1 MVTGWHARYVRRR
14 LRLEQR
20 GSMNASLV
28 QTYIVG
34 ITIHLAG
41 VGITFYL
48 WTENRT
54 ERFLQFWTLAWTA
67 GLVRWLFH
75 YLAVFSP
82 PLRAI
87 EVLFIS
93 VTMFFM
99 VLGSYDLIP
108 GKPWKQKF
116 VVGVTALVLL
126 AYGVAANLMKMP
138 LELGYALF
146 AAVLA
151 FVCGCMLIAYRA
163 TRLTGYVFGAVTCLC
178 QLVLVGV
185 MLVKRGEGI
194 ADSVVVPL
202 YNIPLILSVVVIA
215 HQRDRRKLQASAA
228 EMRELYMRLAHVED
242 DERRALHAEL
252 HDQVGA
258 NLSALRLE
266 LDVTATL
273 LSRNAAASAEHHLGS
288 ARVVA
293 AETVA
298 MTRDL
303 MAGLRPPALD
313 DFGLVAALRTLAESQ
328 SSRLNLQIDVAGDDV
343 TPRPGHLVESSLFRI
358 AQEAVM
364 NAARH
369 ASATR
374 VAVAF
379 AEREGRVI
387 LTVSDDGVGFDLDA
401 PGTDPDHWGLKSM
414 RERARAIGGMLHVET
429 APGAGT
435 RVIAE
440 VPREAA

>member
-1 MVTGWHARYVRRR
+1 
-14 LRLEQR
+14 
-20 GSMNASLV
+20 MNDSLA
-28 QTYIVG
+28 QTYIVA

-41 VGITFYL
+41 VGIGFYL
-48 WTENRT
+48 WTENRA

-67 GLVRWLFH
+67 GLVRWLLH
-75 YLAVFSP
+75 YPATFTP

-93 VTMFFM
+93 ATMFFM

-116 VVGVTALVLL
+116 VVGATALVLF
-126 AYGVAANLMKMP
+126 AYGVAANLVAMP

-151 FVCGCMLIAYRA
+151 FVSGCMWVAYRS
-163 TRLTGYVFGAVTCLC
+163 TRLPGYVFAAVICLC

-185 MLVKRGEGI
+185 MLVERGAEI
-194 ADSVVVPL
+194 ANSIIIPL
-202 YNIPLILSVVVIA
+202 YNIPLILSIVVIA
-215 HQRDRRKLQASAA
+215 HQRDRRQLRASAS
-228 EMRELYMRLAHVED
+228 EMRQLYMRLANVED

-266 LDVTATL
+266 LDVAASL
-273 LSRNAAASAEHHLGS
+273 LSRNDASSAERHLGS

-293 AETVA
+293 VETIA
-298 MTRDL
+298 RARDL
-303 MAGLRPPALD
+303 MAGLRAPALD
-313 DFGLVAALRTLAESQ
+313 DFGLVAALRNLAESQ
-328 SSRLNLQIDVAGDDV
+328 SSRLNLRIDVAGDDV
-343 TPRPGHLVESSLFRI
+343 TPRPGRLVESSLFRI

-374 VAVAF
+374 VTVAIV
-379 AEREGRVI
+379 ELDGRVT
-387 LTVSDDGVGFDLDA
+387 LTVRDDGVGFDLDA
-401 PGTDPDHWGLKSM
+401 PGTDADHWGLKSM
-414 RERARAIGGMLHVET
+414 HERARAIGGMLHVES
-429 APGAGT
+429 ALGAGT
-435 RVIAE
+435 RVTAE
-440 VPREAA
+440 VPREAT

>member
-1 MVTGWHARYVRRR
+1 
-14 LRLEQR
+14 
-20 GSMNASLV
+20 MNNSLV
-28 QTYIVG
+28 QTYIVA

-41 VGITFYL
+41 VGIAFYL
-48 WTENRT
+48 WTENRA

-67 GLVRWLFH
+67 GLVRWLLH
-75 YLAVFSP
+75 YPAGFSP

-116 VVGVTALVLL
+116 VAGATALVLL
-126 AYGVAANLMKMP
+126 AYGVAANLMERP
-138 LELGYALF
+138 LELGYTLF

-151 FVCGCMLIAYRA
+151 FVSGCMLVAYRS
-163 TRLTGYVFGAVTCLC
+163 TRLPGYVFAAVTCLY

-185 MLVKRGEGI
+185 MLVERGGEI
-194 ADSVVVPL
+194 ADSIIVPL
-202 YNIPLILSVVVIA
+202 YNIPLILSIVVIA
-215 HQRDRRKLQASAA
+215 HQRNRRQ
-228 EMRELYMRLAHVED
+228 MRQLYMRLAHVED

-258 NLSALRLE
+258 NLSALRLQ
-266 LDVTATL
+266 LDVAASL
-273 LSRNAAASAEHHLGS
+273 LSRNDPSNAERHLGG

-293 AETVA
+293 AETIA
-298 MTRDL
+298 MARDL

-379 AEREGRVI
+379 AERDGRVI
-387 LTVSDDGVGFDLDA
+387 LTVSDDGVGFDLNA

-435 RVIAE
+435 RVTAE

>member
-1 MVTGWHARYVRRR
+1 
-14 LRLEQR
+14 
-20 GSMNASLV
+20 MNNPLA
-28 QTYIVG
+28 QTYIVA
-34 ITIHLAG
+34 ITINLAG
-41 VGITFYL
+41 VGIAFYL
-48 WTENRT
+48 WTENRA

-67 GLVRWLFH
+67 GLARWLLH
-75 YLAVFSP
+75 YPAEFSP

-108 GKPWKQKF
+108 SKPWKQKF
-116 VVGVTALVLL
+116 VVRATALVLF

-151 FVCGCMLIAYRA
+151 FVGGCMWVAYRS
-163 TRLTGYVFGAVTCLC
+163 TRLPGYVFAGLTCLC

-185 MLVKRGEGI
+185 MLVQRGGAI
-194 ADSVVVPL
+194 ANSVVVPL
-202 YNIPLILSVVVIA
+202 YNIPLILSIVVIA
-215 HQRDRRKLQASAA
+215 HQRNRRQLVERMTDLRRAENELRASAV
-228 EMRELYMRLAHVED
+228 EMRHLYTRLAHVED

-258 NLSALRLE
+258 NLFALRLQ
-266 LDVTATL
+266 LDVAAGL
-273 LSRNAAASAEHHLGS
+273 LSRNDASNAERHLGG
-288 ARVVA
+288 ARMVA
-293 AETVA
+293 AETIA
-298 MTRDL
+298 MARDL

-343 TPRPGHLVESSLFRI
+343 TPRPGRLVESSLFRI

-379 AEREGRVI
+379 AERDGRVI
-387 LTVSDDGVGFDLDA
+387 LTVTDDGVGFDPNA
-401 PGTDPDHWGLKSM
+401 TGTDPDHWGLKSM

-429 APGAGT
+429 APGGGT
-435 RVIAE
+435 RVTAE

>member
-1 MVTGWHARYVRRR
+1 
-14 LRLEQR
+14 
-20 GSMNASLV
+20 MNDPLV
-28 QTYIVG
+28 QTYIVA

-41 VGITFYL
+41 VGIAFYL
-48 WTENRT
+48 WTENRA

-67 GLVRWLFH
+67 GLVRWLLH
-75 YLAVFSP
+75 YPAESSR

-87 EVLFIS
+87 EVLLIS
-93 VTMFFM
+93 VIMFFM

-108 GKPWKQKF
+108 SKPWKQKS
-116 VVGVTALVLL
+116 VVWATALVLL
-126 AYGVAANLMKMP
+126 AYGVAANLMP
-138 LELGYALF
+138 TQLELGYALF

-151 FVCGCMLIAYRA
+151 FVGGCMWVAYRS
-163 TRLTGYVFGAVTCLC
+163 TRLPGYVFAAVTCLC

-185 MLVKRGEGI
+185 MLVQRGKGI
-194 ADSVVVPL
+194 ANTIIVPL
-202 YNIPLILSVVVIA
+202 YNIPLILSIVVIA
-215 HQRDRRKLQASAA
+215 HQRNRRQLVESLTDLRRAENELRASAA
-228 EMRELYMRLAHVED
+228 EMRQLYMRLANVED

-258 NLSALRLE
+258 NLSALRLQ
-266 LDVTATL
+266 LDVAASL
-273 LSRNAAASAEHHLGS
+273 LSRNDASSAERHLGD

-293 AETVA
+293 AEKIA
-298 MTRDL
+298 MARDL

-313 DFGLVAALRTLAESQ
+313 DFGLVAALRTLAESL

-343 TPRPGHLVESSLFRI
+343 TPRPGSLVESSLFRI
-358 AQEAVM
+358 AHEAVI

-379 AEREGRVI
+379 AERDGRVI
-387 LTVSDDGVGFDLDA
+387 LTVRDDGVGFDLDA
-401 PGTDPDHWGLKSM
+401 PGIDSDHWGLKSM
-414 RERARAIGGMLHVET
+414 RERARAIGGMLHVES

-435 RVIAE
+435 RVTAE

>member
-1 MVTGWHARYVRRR
+1 
-14 LRLEQR
+14 
-20 GSMNASLV
+20 MNNPLV
-28 QTYIVG
+28 QTYIVA
-34 ITIHLAG
+34 ITINLAG
-41 VGITFYL
+41 VGIAFYL
-48 WTENRT
+48 WTENRA

-67 GLVRWLFH
+67 GLVRWLLH
-75 YLAVFSP
+75 YPAAFSSA
-82 PLRAI
+82 LRAI
-87 EVLFIS
+87 EVMFIS

-108 GKPWKQKF
+108 AKPWKQKF
-116 VVGVTALVLL
+116 VVGATALVLL

-151 FVCGCMLIAYRA
+151 FVGGCMLVAYRSS
-163 TRLTGYVFGAVTCLC
+163 RLSGYVFAAVTCLC
-178 QLVLVGV
+178 QFVLVGV
-185 MLVKRGEGI
+185 MLVERGAGI
-194 ADSVVVPL
+194 ADSIIVPL
-202 YNIPLILSVVVIA
+202 YNIPLILSIVVIA
-215 HQRDRRKLQASAA
+215 HQRDRRQLQASAA
-228 EMRELYMRLAHVED
+228 EMRQLYMRLAHVED

-258 NLSALRLE
+258 NLSALRLG
-266 LDVTATL
+266 LDVAATL
-273 LSRNAAASAEHHLGS
+273 LSRNDASSAERHLDG

-293 AETVA
+293 AETIG

-313 DFGLVAALRTLAESQ
+313 DFGLVAAVRTLAESQ

-343 TPRPGHLVESSLFRI
+343 IPRPGRLVESSLFRI

-379 AEREGRVI
+379 AERDGRVI
-387 LTVSDDGVGFDLDA
+387 MTVRDDGVGFDLDA

-414 RERARAIGGMLHVET
+414 RERARAIGGMVHVES

-435 RVIAE
+435 RVTAE

>member
-1 MVTGWHARYVRRR
+1 
-14 LRLEQR
+14 
-20 GSMNASLV
+20 MNNPLV
-28 QTYIVG
+28 QTYIVAT
-34 ITIHLAG
+34 TIHLAG
-41 VGITFYL
+41 AGIAFYL
-48 WTENRT
+48 WTENRA

-67 GLVRWLFH
+67 GLVRWQLH
-75 YLAVFSP
+75 YLAGFSP
-82 PLRAI
+82 PLRSI

-108 GKPWKQKF
+108 GKPWKRKF
-116 VVGVTALVLL
+116 VVVATAVVLF
-126 AYGVAANLMKMP
+126 AYGVAANLMEIP

-151 FVCGCMLIAYRA
+151 FVSGCMLIAYRS
-163 TRLTGYVFGAVTCLC
+163 TRLPGYVFAAVTCLC
-178 QLVLVGV
+178 QFVLVGV
-185 MLVKRGEGI
+185 MLVERGAGI
-194 ADSVVVPL
+194 ADSIIVPL
-202 YNIPLILSVVVIA
+202 YNIPLILSIVVIA
-215 HQRDRRKLQASAA
+215 HQRNRRQLQASAA
-228 EMRELYMRLAHVED
+228 EMRQLYVRLAHVED
-242 DERRALHAEL
+242 DERRALHSEL

-258 NLSALRLE
+258 NLSALRLQ
-266 LDVTATL
+266 LDVAASL
-273 LSRNAAASAEHHLGS
+273 LSRNDASSAEHHVGG

-293 AETVA
+293 AETIVMA
-298 MTRDL
+298 RDL

-379 AEREGRVI
+379 AERDGRVI

-414 RERARAIGGMLHVET
+414 RERARAIGGILHVET

-435 RVIAE
+435 RVTAE

>member
-1 MVTGWHARYVRRR
+1 
-14 LRLEQR
+14 
-20 GSMNASLV
+20 MNDPLV
-28 QTYIVG
+28 QTYIVA

-41 VGITFYL
+41 VGIAFYL
-48 WTENRT
+48 WTENRA

-67 GLVRWLFH
+67 GLVRWLLH
-75 YLAVFSP
+75 YPAESSR

-87 EVLFIS
+87 EVLLIS
-93 VTMFFM
+93 VIMFFM

-108 GKPWKQKF
+108 SKPWKQKS
-116 VVGVTALVLL
+116 VVWATALVLL
-126 AYGVAANLMKMP
+126 AYGVAANLMP
-138 LELGYALF
+138 TQLELGYALF

-151 FVCGCMLIAYRA
+151 FVGGCMWVAYRS
-163 TRLTGYVFGAVTCLC
+163 TRLPGYVFAAVTCLC

-185 MLVKRGEGI
+185 MLVQRGKGI
-194 ADSVVVPL
+194 ANTIIVPL
-202 YNIPLILSVVVIA
+202 YNIPLILSIVVIA
-215 HQRDRRKLQASAA
+215 HQRNRRQLVESLTDLRRAENELRASAA
-228 EMRELYMRLAHVED
+228 EMRQLYMRLANVED

-258 NLSALRLE
+258 NLSALRLQ
-266 LDVTATL
+266 LDVAASL
-273 LSRNAAASAEHHLGS
+273 LSRNDASSAERHLGD

-293 AETVA
+293 AETIA
-298 MTRDL
+298 MARDL

-313 DFGLVAALRTLAESQ
+313 DFGLVAALRTLAESL

-343 TPRPGHLVESSLFRI
+343 TPRPGSLVESSLFRI
-358 AQEAVM
+358 AHEAVI

-379 AEREGRVI
+379 AERDGRVI
-387 LTVSDDGVGFDLDA
+387 LTVRDDGVGFDLDA
-401 PGTDPDHWGLKSM
+401 PGIDSDHWGLKSM
-414 RERARAIGGMLHVET
+414 RERARAIGGMLHVES

-435 RVIAE
+435 RVTAE

>member
-1 MVTGWHARYVRRR
+1 
-14 LRLEQR
+14 
-20 GSMNASLV
+20 MNDPLV
-28 QTYIVG
+28 QTYIVA
-34 ITIHLAG
+34 IAIHLAG
-41 VGITFYL
+41 IGIAFYL
-48 WTENRT
+48 WTENRA

-67 GLVRWLFH
+67 GLVRWLIH
-75 YLAVFSP
+75 YAAESRA

-108 GKPWKQKF
+108 GKPWKQRS
-116 VVGVTALVLL
+116 VVGATALLLL
-126 AYGVAANLMKMP
+126 AYGVAANLLKMP
-138 LELGYALF
+138 LQLGYALF

-151 FVCGCMLIAYRA
+151 FVGGCMWVAYRS
-163 TRLTGYVFGAVTCLC
+163 TRLSGYVFAAVTCFGE
-178 QLVLVGV
+178 LVLVGI
-185 MLVKRGEGI
+185 MLVERGAEI
-194 ADSVVVPL
+194 ANSIIVPL
-202 YNIPLILSVVVIA
+202 FNIPLILSIVVIA
-215 HQRDRRKLQASAA
+215 HQRDRRQLVESLTDLRRAENELRASAA
-228 EMRELYMRLAHVED
+228 EMRQLYARLAHVED

-258 NLSALRLE
+258 NLAALRLE
-266 LDVTATL
+266 LDVAASL
-273 LSRNAAASAEHHLGS
+273 ISRNDASSAERHLGG

-293 AETVA
+293 GETIA
-298 MTRDL
+298 MARDL

-313 DFGLVAALRTLAESQ
+313 DFGLVAALRTLAEFH
-328 SSRLNLQIDVAGDDV
+328 SSRLNLQIEVCGEDM
-343 TPRPGHLVESSLFRI
+343 TPRPGRLVESSLFRI

-369 ASATR
+369 ASATH
-374 VAVAF
+374 VAVAI
-379 AEREGRVI
+379 AERDGHVI

-401 PGTDPDHWGLKSM
+401 RGTRPDHWGLKTM
-414 RERARAIGGMLHVET
+414 RERARAIGGMLLVET

-435 RVIAE
+435 RVTAE

>member
-1 MVTGWHARYVRRR
+1 
-14 LRLEQR
+14 
-20 GSMNASLV
+20 MNDSLV
-28 QTYIVG
+28 QTYIVA

-41 VGITFYL
+41 VGIGFYL
-48 WTENRT
+48 WTENRA

-67 GLVRWLFH
+67 GLVRWLLH
-75 YLAVFSP
+75 YPAAFSP

-116 VVGVTALVLL
+116 VVGATALVLL
-126 AYGVAANLMKMP
+126 AYGVAANLVEMP

-151 FVCGCMLIAYRA
+151 FVAGCMWVAYRS
-163 TRLTGYVFGAVTCLC
+163 TRLLGYVFAAVTCLC

-185 MLVKRGEGI
+185 MLVERGEKI
-194 ADSVVVPL
+194 ADSIIVPL
-202 YNIPLILSVVVIA
+202 YNIPLILSIVVIA
-215 HQRDRRKLQASAA
+215 HQRDRRQLRASAA
-228 EMRELYMRLAHVED
+228 EMRQLYMRLASAED

-252 HDQVGA
+252 HDQVGG

-266 LDVTATL
+266 LDVAASL
-273 LSRNAAASAEHHLGS
+273 LSRNDASSAERHLGG
-288 ARVVA
+288 ARLVA
-293 AETVA
+293 AETIVMA
-298 MTRDL
+298 RDL
-303 MAGLRPPALD
+303 MAGLRAPALD
-313 DFGLVAALRTLAESQ
+313 DFGLVAALRNLAESQ
-328 SSRLNLQIDVAGDDV
+328 SSRLNLRIDVAGDDV
-343 TPRPGHLVESSLFRI
+343 TPRPGRLVESSLFRI

-374 VAVAF
+374 VAVAI
-379 AEREGRVI
+379 AERDGHVI
-387 LTVSDDGVGFDLDA
+387 LTVRDDGVGFDLDG
-401 PGTDPDHWGLKSM
+401 PGTDADHWGLKSM
-414 RERARAIGGMLHVET
+414 RERARAIGGMLHVES

-435 RVIAE
+435 RVTAE
-440 VPREAA
+440 VPREAT

>member
-1 MVTGWHARYVRRR
+1 
-14 LRLEQR
+14 
-20 GSMNASLV
+20 MNNSLV
-28 QTYIVG
+28 QTYIVA

-41 VGITFYL
+41 VGIAFYL
-48 WTENRT
+48 WTENRA

-67 GLVRWLFH
+67 GLVRWLLH
-75 YLAVFSP
+75 YPARFSP

-108 GKPWKQKF
+108 SKPWKQKF
-116 VVGVTALVLL
+116 VVGATALVLL
-126 AYGVAANLMKMP
+126 AYGVAANLMEMP

-151 FVCGCMLIAYRA
+151 FVGGCMLVAYRS
-163 TRLTGYVFGAVTCLC
+163 TRLPGYVFAAVTCLY

-185 MLVKRGEGI
+185 MLVERGGEI
-194 ADSVVVPL
+194 ADSIIVPL
-202 YNIPLILSVVVIA
+202 YNIPLILSIVVIA
-215 HQRDRRKLQASAA
+215 HQRNRRQ
-228 EMRELYMRLAHVED
+228 MRQLYMRLAHVED

-258 NLSALRLE
+258 NLSALRLQ
-266 LDVTATL
+266 LDVAASL
-273 LSRNAAASAEHHLGS
+273 LSRNDASSAERHLGG
-288 ARVVA
+288 ARVIA
-293 AETVA
+293 AETIA
-298 MTRDL
+298 MARDL

-343 TPRPGHLVESSLFRI
+343 TPRPGRLVESSLFRI

-374 VAVAF
+374 VAVAL
-379 AEREGRVI
+379 AERDGRVI
-387 LTVSDDGVGFDLDA
+387 LTVRDDGVGFDLDA

-414 RERARAIGGMLHVET
+414 RERARAIGGILHVQT

-435 RVIAE
+435 RVTAE
-440 VPREAA
+440 VPREGP

>member
-1 MVTGWHARYVRRR
+1 
-14 LRLEQR
+14 
-20 GSMNASLV
+20 MNDPLV
-28 QTYIVG
+28 QTYIVA

-41 VGITFYL
+41 VGIAFYL
-48 WTENRT
+48 WTENRA

-67 GLVRWLFH
+67 GLVRWLLH
-75 YLAVFSP
+75 YPAESSR

-87 EVLFIS
+87 EVLLIS

-99 VLGSYDLIP
+99 VFGSYDLIP
-108 GKPWKQKF
+108 SKPWKQKF
-116 VVGVTALVLL
+116 VVWATALVLL
-126 AYGVAANLMKMP
+126 AYGVAANLMPMQ

-151 FVCGCMLIAYRA
+151 FVGGCMWVAYRS
-163 TRLTGYVFGAVTCLC
+163 TRLPGYVFAAVTCLC

-194 ADSVVVPL
+194 ANTIIVPL
-202 YNIPLILSVVVIA
+202 YNIPLILSIVVIA
-215 HQRDRRKLQASAA
+215 HQRNRRQLVESLTDLRRAENELRASAG
-228 EMRELYMRLAHVED
+228 EMRQLYVRLANVED

-258 NLSALRLE
+258 NLSALRLQ
-266 LDVTATL
+266 LDVAASL
-273 LSRNAAASAEHHLGS
+273 LSRNDASSAERHLGD
-288 ARVVA
+288 ARAVA
-293 AETVA
+293 AETIA
-298 MTRDL
+298 MARDL

-313 DFGLVAALRTLAESQ
+313 DFGLVAALRTLAESL

-343 TPRPGHLVESSLFRI
+343 TPRPGSLVESSLFRI

-379 AEREGRVI
+379 AERDGRVI
-387 LTVSDDGVGFDLDA
+387 LTVRDDGVGFDLDA
-401 PGTDPDHWGLKSM
+401 PGIDSDHWGLKSM
-414 RERARAIGGMLHVET
+414 RERARAIGGMLHVES

-435 RVIAE
+435 RVTAE

>member
-1 MVTGWHARYVRRR
+1 
-14 LRLEQR
+14 
-20 GSMNASLV
+20 MNNPIL
-28 QTYIVG
+28 QTYIVA
-34 ITIHLAG
+34 ITVHIAG
-41 VGITFYL
+41 VAIGFYL
-48 WTENRT
+48 WTENRA

-67 GLVRWLFH
+67 GLVRWLIH
-75 YLAVFSP
+75 YPAGFSP
-82 PLRAI
+82 ALRAI
-87 EVLFIS
+87 EVLLVS

-116 VVGVTALVLL
+116 VVGATALVLL
-126 AYGVAANLMKMP
+126 AYGVAASLVKKPFEM
-138 LELGYALF
+138 GYGLF

-151 FVCGCMLIAYRA
+151 FVGGCMWVAYRA
-163 TRLTGYVFGAVTCLC
+163 TRLPGYVFAAVTCLY
-178 QLVLVGV
+178 QFVLVGV
-185 MLVKRGEGI
+185 ILVQRGAGI
-194 ADSVVVPL
+194 ADSVIVPL
-202 YNIPLILSVVVIA
+202 YNIPLILSIVVIA
-215 HQRDRRKLQASAA
+215 HQRDRRQ
-228 EMRELYMRLAHVED
+228 MRQLYMRLARVED

-266 LDVTATL
+266 LDVAASL
-273 LSRNAAASAEHHLGS
+273 LSRTDAASAEQHLGS
-288 ARVVA
+288 ARAVA
-293 AETVA
+293 AETMA

-328 SSRLNLQIDVAGDDV
+328 SSRLNLQIDVAGDV
-343 TPRPGHLVESSLFRI
+343 TPRPGHLVEISLFRI

-374 VAVAF
+374 VALAF

-414 RERARAIGGMLHVET
+414 RERARAIGGVLHVET

-435 RVIAE
+435 RVTAE

>member
-1 MVTGWHARYVRRR
+1 
-14 LRLEQR
+14 
-20 GSMNASLV
+20 MNNPLV
-28 QTYIVG
+28 QTYIVA

-41 VGITFYL
+41 IGIAFYL
-48 WTENRT
+48 WTENRA

-67 GLVRWLFH
+67 GLVRWLLH
-75 YLAVFSP
+75 YPAEFSP

-87 EVLFIS
+87 EVMFIS

-116 VVGVTALVLL
+116 VVWATALVLL
-126 AYGVAANLMKMP
+126 AYGIAANLVKMP

-151 FVCGCMLIAYRA
+151 FVSGCMLIAYRS
-163 TRLTGYVFGAVTCLC
+163 TRLPGYVFAAVTCLC
-178 QLVLVGV
+178 QFVLVGV
-185 MLVKRGEGI
+185 MLVERGAGI
-194 ADSVVVPL
+194 ADSIVVPL
-202 YNIPLILSVVVIA
+202 YNIPLILSIVVIA
-215 HQRDRRKLQASAA
+215 HQRNRRQLQASAA
-228 EMRELYMRLAHVED
+228 EMRQLYTRLARVED
-242 DERRALHAEL
+242 DERRALHSEL

-258 NLSALRLE
+258 NLSALRLQ
-266 LDVTATL
+266 LDVAASL
-273 LSRNAAASAEHHLGS
+273 LSRNDASNAERHLGG

-293 AETVA
+293 GETIA
-298 MTRDL
+298 MARDL

-328 SSRLNLQIDVAGDDV
+328 SSRLNIQIDVAGDDV
-343 TPRPGHLVESSLFRI
+343 TPRPGRLVESSLFRI
-358 AQEAVM
+358 AQEALV

-379 AEREGRVI
+379 AERDGRVI
-387 LTVSDDGVGFDLDA
+387 LTVSDDGVGFDPDA
-401 PGTDPDHWGLKSM
+401 PGSDPDHWGLKSM
-414 RERARAIGGMLHVET
+414 RERARAIGGMLYVET

-435 RVIAE
+435 RVTAE

>member
-1 MVTGWHARYVRRR
+1 
-14 LRLEQR
+14 
-20 GSMNASLV
+20 MNNSLV
-28 QTYIVG
+28 QTYIVA

-41 VGITFYL
+41 VGIAFYL
-48 WTENRT
+48 WTENRA

-67 GLVRWLFH
+67 GLVRWLLH
-75 YLAVFSP
+75 YPAKFSP

-87 EVLFIS
+87 EVMFIS

-116 VVGVTALVLL
+116 VVGATALVLL
-126 AYGVAANLMKMP
+126 AYGVAANTIRMP

-151 FVCGCMLIAYRA
+151 FVGGCMWVAYRS
-163 TRLTGYVFGAVTCLC
+163 TRLSGYVFAGVTCLC

-185 MLVKRGEGI
+185 MLVERGEGI
-194 ADSVVVPL
+194 ADSIIVPL
-202 YNIPLILSVVVIA
+202 YNIPLILSIVVIA
-215 HQRDRRKLQASAA
+215 HQRDRRQLQASAA
-228 EMRELYMRLAHVED
+228 EMRQLYMRLAHVED

-258 NLSALRLE
+258 NLSALRLG
-266 LDVTATL
+266 LDVAATL
-273 LSRNAAASAEHHLGS
+273 LSRNDASSAERHLDG

-293 AETVA
+293 AETIG

-313 DFGLVAALRTLAESQ
+313 DFGLVAAVRTLAESQ

-343 TPRPGHLVESSLFRI
+343 IPRPGRLVESSLFRI

-379 AEREGRVI
+379 AERDGRVI
-387 LTVSDDGVGFDLDA
+387 MTVRDDGVGFDLDA

-414 RERARAIGGMLHVET
+414 RERARAIGGMVYVES

-435 RVIAE
+435 RVTAE

>member
-1 MVTGWHARYVRRR
+1 
-14 LRLEQR
+14 
-20 GSMNASLV
+20 MNDSLA
-28 QTYIVG
+28 QTYIVA

-41 VGITFYL
+41 VGIGLYL
-48 WTENRT
+48 WTENRA

-67 GLVRWLFH
+67 GLVRWLLH
-75 YLAVFSP
+75 YPAAFSP

-116 VVGVTALVLL
+116 VVGATALVLL
-126 AYGVAANLMKMP
+126 AYGVAANLVEKP

-151 FVCGCMLIAYRA
+151 FVVGCMWVAYRS
-163 TRLTGYVFGAVTCLC
+163 TRLPGYVFAAVTCLW
-178 QLVLVGV
+178 QLVLVSV
-185 MLVKRGEGI
+185 MLVERGQEI
-194 ADSVVVPL
+194 ANSIIVPL
-202 YNIPLILSVVVIA
+202 YNIPLILSIVVIA
-215 HQRDRRKLQASAA
+215 HQRDRRQLRASAA
-228 EMRELYMRLAHVED
+228 EMRQLYMRLANVED

-258 NLSALRLE
+258 NLSALRLG

-273 LSRNAAASAEHHLGS
+273 LSRNDTSGAERHLGG
-288 ARVVA
+288 ARLVA
-293 AETVA
+293 AETIA
-298 MTRDL
+298 MARDL
-303 MAGLRPPALD
+303 MAGLRAPALD

-328 SSRLNLQIDVAGDDV
+328 SSRLNLRIDVAGDDV

-374 VAVAF
+374 VAVAI
-379 AEREGRVI
+379 AERDGRVI
-387 LTVSDDGVGFDLDA
+387 LTVRDDGVGFDLDA
-401 PGTDPDHWGLKSM
+401 PGTHADHWGLKSM
-414 RERARAIGGMLHVET
+414 RERARAIGGMLHVESV
-429 APGAGT
+429 PGAGT
-435 RVIAE
+435 RVTAE
-440 VPREAA
+440 VPREAT

>member
-1 MVTGWHARYVRRR
+1 
-14 LRLEQR
+14 
-20 GSMNASLV
+20 MNDSLV
-28 QTYIVG
+28 QTYIVA

-41 VGITFYL
+41 VGIGFYL
-48 WTENRT
+48 WTENRA

-67 GLVRWLFH
+67 GLVRWLLH
-75 YLAVFSP
+75 YPAEFSP
-82 PLRAI
+82 ALRAI

-116 VVGVTALVLL
+116 VVRATALVLL
-126 AYGVAANLMKMP
+126 AYAAGANLMEMP
-138 LELGYALF
+138 LEMGYALF

-151 FVCGCMLIAYRA
+151 FVAGCMWVAYRS
-163 TRLTGYVFGAVTCLC
+163 TRLPGFVFAAVTCLC

-185 MLVKRGEGI
+185 MLVERGAGI
-194 ADSVVVPL
+194 ADSIIVPL
-202 YNIPLILSVVVIA
+202 YNIPLILSIVVIA
-215 HQRDRRKLQASAA
+215 HQRDRRQLRQ
-228 EMRELYMRLAHVED
+228 LYMRLTHVED

-258 NLSALRLE
+258 NLFALRLE
-266 LDVTATL
+266 LDVAASL
-273 LSRNAAASAEHHLGS
+273 LSRNDATSAERHLGG

-293 AETVA
+293 GETIA
-298 MTRDL
+298 MARDL

-343 TPRPGHLVESSLFRI
+343 TPRPGRLVESSLFRI
-358 AQEAVM
+358 AQEAVL

-379 AEREGRVI
+379 AERDGRVI
-387 LTVSDDGVGFDLDA
+387 LTVRDDGVGFDLDA
-401 PGTDPDHWGLKSM
+401 PGIDPDHWGLKSM
-414 RERARAIGGMLHVET
+414 RERARAIGGMLHVES

-435 RVIAE
+435 RVTAE

>member
-1 MVTGWHARYVRRR
+1 
-14 LRLEQR
+14 
-20 GSMNASLV
+20 MNDSVV
-28 QTYIVG
+28 QTYIVA
-34 ITIHLAG
+34 IAIHLAG
-41 VGITFYL
+41 IGIGWYL
-48 WTENRT
+48 WTENRA

-67 GLVRWLFH
+67 GLVRWLLH
-75 YLAVFSP
+75 YPAEFSP
-82 PLRAI
+82 PVRVI

-108 GKPWKQKF
+108 SKPWKQRF
-116 VVGVTALVLL
+116 VVWATALVLL
-126 AYGVAANLMKMP
+126 TYGVAANLMQTP

-151 FVCGCMLIAYRA
+151 FVGGCMWVAYRS
-163 TRLTGYVFGAVTCLC
+163 TRLPGHVFAAVTCLW
-178 QLVLVGV
+178 QFVLVSV
-185 MLVKRGEGI
+185 MLVERGGEI
-194 ADSVVVPL
+194 ANSIIVPL
-202 YNIPLILSVVVIA
+202 YNIPLILSIVVIA
-215 HQRDRRKLQASAA
+215 YQRDRRQLVEAELGLRASAA
-228 EMRELYMRLAHVED
+228 EMRQLYVRLAHVED

-258 NLSALRLE
+258 NLFALRLE
-266 LDVTATL
+266 LDVAASL
-273 LSRNAAASAEHHLGS
+273 LSRNDVSSAERHVGG

-293 AETVA
+293 GETIA
-298 MTRDL
+298 MARDL

-343 TPRPGHLVESSLFRI
+343 TPRPGRLVESSLFRI
-358 AQEAVM
+358 AQEAVI

-369 ASATR
+369 ACATR

-379 AEREGRVI
+379 GERDGRVI
-387 LTVSDDGVGFDLDA
+387 LTVMDDGVGFDLDA
-401 PGTDPDHWGLKSM
+401 PGIDPDHWGLKSM
-414 RERARAIGGMLHVET
+414 RERARAIGGMLHVES

-435 RVIAE
+435 RVTAE
-440 VPREAA
+440 VPLEAA